1 MLEWA
6 VLTTTTLIGIR
17 PKFTRGGKKRERTSC
32 HADAIRCQL
41 RGTKGQ
47 LIQRRNQDSQCAE
60 MGSHEALMKRQGGP
74 KDAKACTRGCITM
87 SAQFVLYDANSN
99 TVYRLDD
106 QKKPKQFAG
115 KKVMV
120 TGTLDDGRKTIHVAN
135 IRAAS

>member
-1 MLEWA
+1 
-6 VLTTTTLIGIR
+6 
-17 PKFTRGGKKRERTSC
+17 
-32 HADAIRCQL
+32 
-41 RGTKGQ
+41 
-47 LIQRRNQDSQCAE
+47 
-60 MGSHEALMKRQGGP
+60 
-74 KDAKACTRGCITM
+74 M